1 MKKILFNCWRVF
13 CMPVSLIL
21 GTMMFLWI
29 ALFNLG
35 FKEAG
40 KFWREWV
47 F

>member
-1 MKKILFNCWRVF
+1 MKKILFNCWRVL
-13 CMPVSLIL
+13 CMPVSLVL
-21 GTMMFLWI
+21 GTVMFFWI
-29 ALFNLG
+29 ALVNLG